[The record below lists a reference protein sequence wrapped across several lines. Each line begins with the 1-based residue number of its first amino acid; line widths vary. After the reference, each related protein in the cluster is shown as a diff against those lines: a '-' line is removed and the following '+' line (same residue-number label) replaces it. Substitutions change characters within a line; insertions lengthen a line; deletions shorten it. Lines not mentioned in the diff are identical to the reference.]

1 MKTVIIFDVDNTI
14 FSKKTGLI
22 PSQTKKLL
30 HELYQRDDI
39 ELGLATG
46 RGLKKLEII
55 DEILDLFKYKIL
67 VNGSADFIDD
77 TMVYDEPIKTEDI
90 EHILKLTEGK
100 DFNIGMVG
108 INDEA
113 VNYWDERVGY
123 GMKALRGIFPKVD
136 PLFYKHTPVYQL
148 WVFADYE
155 TQICDLA
162 EETEKFHVFPWHV
175 GGADFTY
182 PHINKAYGIKQV
194 LKNQSYDRLICV
206 GDGANDIQ
214 MIEYADIGIAMG
226 NSRFEALKEKA
237 TYVAPD
243 IDDDKLYDFFESIGL
258 LK

>member
-1 MKTVIIFDVDNTI
+1 MKTIIIFDVDNTI
-14 FSKKTGLI
+14 FSKRTGLI

-30 HELYQRDDI
+30 QELHDRDDV

-46 RGLKKLEII
+46 RGLKKIEII
-55 DEILDLFKYKIL
+55 EEIVHLFKYKIL
-67 VNGSADFIDD
+67 VNGSADFVNDN
-77 TMVYDEPIKTEDI
+77 MVYDEPISTEDI
-90 EHILKLTEGK
+90 EDILNLTEGK

-113 VNYWDERVGY
+113 VNYWDDRVGY

-136 PLFYKHTPVYQL
+136 PNFYKHTQVYQL
-148 WVFADYE
+148 WVFADYD
-155 TQICDLA
+155 TQICELA
-162 EETEKFHVFPWHV
+162 EKTEKFRVFPWHT

-182 PHINKAYGIKQV
+182 PHINKAFGIKQA

-226 NSRFEALKEKA
+226 NSRFDELKEKA
-237 TYVAPD
+237 TYIAPN
-243 IDDDKLYDFFESIGL
+243 IDDDKLYDFFSEL
-258 LK
+258 NLF